1 MGYMKNLYGWIS
13 LFLAVTLLLFP
24 IIGGQSEA
32 TAVNSVLTE
41 AVPQND
47 VTFRFKDKNTG
58 EISVMS
64 ARDYI
69 LGVVSAEM
77 PASYH
82 IEALKAQTV
91 AAYTF
96 ALYRKNENKNEDYD
110 ITGDSN
116 LDQAYIN
123 AEKRQEKWGDK
134 TQEYTDKILSA
145 IDSVLGQ
152 TVTYNGE
159 LALTLYTAISGGK
172 TEDAENIWGKKIPYL
187 VPVES
192 IGDLLSPNYISEKS
206 FTVSEIKE
214 KIPEIANVD
223 SSKWFSSPKYTESG
237 TVATMSFGDKTLK
250 GSEIRSALGLKSA
263 NFDVVAKGE
272 NFTFTVRGYGHLTG
286 MSQYGANYMAQ
297 QGSNYT
303 EILCWYYTGAVV
315 S

>member
-1 MGYMKNLYGWIS
+1 MKNLYGWIS

-172 TEDAENIWGKKIPYL
+172 TEDAENVWGKKIPYL

-214 KIPEIANVD
+214 KIPEIVNVD

-272 NFTFTVRGYGHLTG
+272 NLTFTVRGYGHLTG

-297 QGSNYT
+297 QGSNYK